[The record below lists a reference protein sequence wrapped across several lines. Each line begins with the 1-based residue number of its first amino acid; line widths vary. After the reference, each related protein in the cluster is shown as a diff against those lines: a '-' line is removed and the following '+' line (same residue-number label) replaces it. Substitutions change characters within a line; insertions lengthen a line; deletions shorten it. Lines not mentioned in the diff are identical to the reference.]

1 MNPKIRYIIPLA
13 GLVLASPVLRAAEA
27 PEAKKEIRK
36 EMRVLAVPGAPSAP
50 TERRLHW
57 VDAKPA
63 ELENVTFLGVQTAPV
78 GPTLAAQL
86 GLAKDHGLAVAEVV
100 PDSPAA
106 GVLQAH
112 DILLKFNDQILVDVR
127 QLTVLVRSAKAG
139 DEVALTYLRGGK
151 EATAKVKLG
160 QKEMPKRMAYDI
172 APAAPGFHWQGGS
185 FAAAP
190 AAPLAR
196 GEVDRL
202 LGMIELGRDGMR
214 RVVRHNELGGDRLIT
229 ITVNTG
235 DNTMSYSDEEGSL
248 EVTTKDGKKE
258 LVAKDAKGET
268 LFSGPINTPEER
280 QALPP
285 AVAGRL
291 EKIENLRGFSF
302 KTDETFEGGEVKI
315 VRPLGRGI
323 ALPAPPARTEALR
336 LREL

>member
-1 MNPKIRYIIPLA
+1 MNPKIRYFIPLA
-13 GLVLASPVLRAAEA
+13 GLVLVWPVLQAAEA
-27 PEAKKEIRK
+27 PEPKKEMRKEIR
-36 EMRVLAVPGAPSAP
+36 VLAAPGAPSAP

-57 VDAKPA
+57 VAAQPA

-127 QLTVLVRSAKAG
+127 QLTVLVRSAKAD

-160 QKEMPKRMAYDI
+160 QKEMPKRLALDI
-172 APAAPGFHWQGGS
+172 TPAAPGFHWQSGS
-185 FAAAP
+185 FAVAP
-190 AAPLAR
+190 GAPVAR
-196 GEVDRL
+196 GEADRL
-202 LGMIELGRDGMR
+202 LNLIELGRDGAR

-235 DNTMSYSDEEGSL
+235 DNTMNYSDEEGSL

-291 EKIENLRGFSF
+291 EKIEGMRGFSF
-302 KTDETFEGGEVKI
+302 KTDETFEGSETKI

-323 ALPAPPARTEALR
+323 ALPAPAVKAEGSR